1 MSTIIYRNLK
11 RSSGFTLVE
20 VIVVAVIVAVLATVA
35 IPLYSSYVENA
46 KLNTAENCAGTLAN
60 FISAGIALGG
70 FATETGAET
79 YSENETIEVSTI
91 ESDTSKFTIP
101 SGIRCGVDWTNGTVI
116 CTSGTQASK
125 EYNFKK

>member
-1 MSTIIYRNLK
+1 MSAIIYRNLK
-11 RSSGFTLVE
+11 CSRGFTLVE

-35 IPLYSSYVENA
+35 IPLYSGYVESA

-70 FATETGAET
+70 FSGESGTQAYG
-79 YSENETIEVSTI
+79 ENTTIAVSTN

-101 SGIRCGVDWTNGTVI
+101 SGISCGVDWDNGTVV
-116 CTSGTQASK
+116 CSSGTQASK
-125 EYNFKK
+125 GYNFKE